1 METGER
7 LAAYLADELDAD
19 ERDALEAELVRDPEL
34 RARLGRLERT
44 DRALRSLPPVEPPA
58 GLADRIHRAVD
69 EELASGSTDAFTARH
84 TAGDE
89 VARQRQRRTLTPLLV
104 AAGAAAVI
112 ALIGVVTGSVLRSA
126 SDFEPLASDDAAEVS
141 DAQQVPE
148 VAVFATDND
157 FSELELRRLAVNV
170 DTQFVIHPE
179 TRAEEAEPLAERLL
193 GQLLHAEAESEAAPL
208 AEDTDE
214 DTAEQATGDADEAD
228 GARVLES
235 PPAAVARCLP
245 ELVADSRAVLVPT
258 YVELAAFEGEP
269 AIIYA
274 FVTEEPQSGE
284 FRRVETWAVARDDC
298 QVLGFAQY
306 DR

>member
-19 ERDALEAELVRDPEL
+19 ERTALEAELARDPDL
-34 RARLGRLERT
+34 RAHLERLERT
-44 DRALRSLPPVEPPA
+44 DDALRSLPPVEPPA

-69 EELASGSTDAFTARH
+69 EELASRPTDAATAPP
-84 TAGDE
+84 TDGDE
-89 VARQRQRRTLTPLLV
+89 LARRRQRRTLTPLLV

-126 SDFEPLASDDAAEVS
+126 SDFEPLATDEAMEVT
-141 DAQQVPE
+141 DAQPAPE

-193 GQLLHAEAESEAAPL
+193 GQLLRTEAESEAAPL
-208 AEDTDE
+208 AGDAAD
-214 DTAEQATGDADEAD
+214 DTAEEPAEEADADT
-228 GARVLES
+228 GARVMDD

-274 FVTEEPQSGE
+274 FVTEEPTSGE